1 MEHTRVQSPVSAPR
15 SGGSGKGGKRR
26 KPKKEGSFAK
36 RFAVGF
42 LKFVAVCVCLCII
55 VGSVA
60 AVALSMYIV
69 KVTENDATLLDLQ
82 NLELSYTTI
91 IYYREE
97 TESGQEE
104 WKEYARLT
112 SAAEDRIWVDSSAIS
127 DNLKNAFIAIE
138 DRDFYKHQGFNFKRT
153 VYAFLNEVAY
163 HLTGSYLRGNMQGA
177 STIEQQLIKNIT
189 GDDETDYMRKVREI
203 FRAVALDNRYSK
215 EEILEAYLNT
225 IGLTG
230 SVAGVEAGANRYF
243 DKHAGDNENI
253 AEGKEPLTLAEC
265 ASIAAITNAPTKY
278 SPITNPEDHLTRRNL
293 ILYQMWQQEYITE
306 EQYNEAVAE
315 PLRLAE
321 TIVDPDAAQQSNNS
335 WFTDTIIEEV
345 IADLQEQKGMSRD
358 EATNYLYSGGLR
370 IYSTVV
376 PSLQQK
382 MEDTFAAKTYWRAGT
397 MDYESGK
404 VDAEGNPITEE
415 IETQAAGVSIN
426 YKGELCAVV
435 GGLGQKEGDR
445 LSNRALIPR
454 AVGSTMKGVAVYPL
468 AIENNIATFSSTQ
481 LDAPIEQEVKDDA
494 GNIIKGWPTNVDTWT
509 NVPLTVYQAIKV
521 SKNTIAVRWGQQV
534 GLSEMYEF
542 AHDTLEIDTLDEN
555 DAVSLAS
562 MCLGGNSYGISP
574 YQLAGA
580 YMMYGNGGMFYSLH
594 AYVSIEDYK
603 GEVVLEPEINRVQA
617 ISEDTAYIM
626 NRLLHGVMESGGGTA
641 YGASVSAN
649 GLDTIGKTGTTNDN
663 KDIWFVGLTPYY
675 VSAFWYGYDEN
686 VGMSWYRH
694 SMHPGTKAF
703 KAIMDDELSD
713 EAKYPY
719 IDWPEPPEG
728 SVVPKTFC
736 MDSGALAGTNCP
748 NKKTGYY
755 KADNLPS
762 ASCPIHYAG

>member
-1 MEHTRVQSPVSAPR
+1 M
-15 SGGSGKGGKRR
+15 
-26 KPKKEGSFAK
+26 
-36 RFAVGF
+36 
-42 LKFVAVCVCLCII
+42 
-55 VGSVA
+55 
-60 AVALSMYIV
+60 
-69 KVTENDATLLDLQ
+69 
-82 NLELSYTTI
+82 
-91 IYYREE
+91 
-97 TESGQEE
+97 
-104 WKEYARLT
+104 
-112 SAAEDRIWVDSSAIS
+112 
-127 DNLKNAFIAIE
+127 
-138 DRDFYKHQGFNFKRT
+138 
-153 VYAFLNEVAY
+153 
-163 HLTGSYLRGNMQGA
+163 
-177 STIEQQLIKNIT
+177 
-189 GDDETDYMRKVREI
+189 
-203 FRAVALDNRYSK
+203 
-215 EEILEAYLNT
+215 
-225 IGLTG
+225 
-230 SVAGVEAGANRYF
+230 EAGANRYF

-278 SPITNPEDHLTRRNL
+278 SPITNPEDHLTRRNQ

-345 IADLQEQKGMSRD
+345 IADLQEQKGMTLQ
-358 EATNYLYSGGLR
+358 EANDYLYSGGLR

-594 AYVSIEDYK
+594 SYVSIEDYK

-748 NKKTGYY
+748 NQKTGYY